1 MGGGGN
7 LSHNSQQ
14 CQSGSD
20 QHSTFFDDA
29 DYSVVAQFVFLT
41 TSYSIIS
48 TFYFRCASIRPQS
61 ADLQRRRN
69 PVFRRTDLIGI
80 IST

>member
-1 MGGGGN
+1 MGGGN

-29 DYSVVAQFVFLT
+29 DYSAVAQFVFLT

-48 TFYFRCASIRPQS
+48 IFTFAALPYDRNQPICRDAEIQS
-61 ADLQRRRN
+61 SAA
-69 PVFRRTDLIGI
+69 PI
-80 IST
+80 

>member
-1 MGGGGN
+1 MGGGN

-20 QHSTFFDDA
+20 QHSTFFDHA

-41 TSYSIIS
+41 TSYFVIS
-48 TFYFRCASIRPQS
+48 TFTFAGLPY
-61 ADLQRRRN
+61 DRN
-69 PVFRRTDLIGI
+69 QQV
-80 IST
+80 